1 MTHKNMLKN
10 RVSRLIIFTFLIIS
24 FFSLIIQMKLQN
36 RRKSNYIKNAK
47 VFLKTIVKLNNK
59 ELTNELFEKRIAAI
73 KIRSDALKKIHLIK
87 AIIVYDKEKHIVYN
101 SSDFK
106 EKITLLP
113 NENECFKILKLDNTE
128 CLEYFTKLGLSSQVF
143 GYIRIFYSLEE
154 INQSQIFS
162 YSFFSL
168 FLLFIFVFL
177 IIFQQYYLRKI
188 FIDPLTKLEKAMQ
201 LISSKNKI
209 GTTIKIKSND
219 EIESL
224 ANSFNQMSL
233 NLKKS
238 YEEIS
243 QSKERF
249 HVIFNQTF
257 QLIVLLD
264 KDGNLLEANQTG
276 LSFIGATEN
285 IYSGMPFWETPW
297 WTYSK
302 EQQEHLKNVINKVK
316 KGEFIRFE
324 AYYPLENGKAYVDF
338 SVKPLFDKSG
348 NVIQMIA
355 EGRDITDRKIAEAQ
369 LSQAQKMEM
378 VGTLAGGLAHDF
390 NNLLAG
396 ILGSVSII
404 KMKRKLKKEFSA
416 KEFDNYI
423 EIIENS
429 GDRAAN
435 LVQQL
440 LSMSRKQEL
449 VFTKMDLNY
458 SIKNII
464 KIIKGSLDKSVS
476 FNFEFGE
483 PAIVKADPVQ
493 MEQVFLNLCVN
504 AAHSMTIMR
513 PRNQKWG
520 GKVFIQIDKYRPNEK
535 FLSEHKEFI
544 DGDYV
549 RISIKDQGVGIDEKY
564 IEKIFNPFF
573 TTKEKGKG
581 TGLGLAMVYSIIKQH
596 SGYIYVN
603 SQKGIGSEF
612 QIYLPAVKEKAE
624 IIEVGENEDFEL
636 TKGEG
641 LILIVD
647 DEEILRITVKSIL
660 EEVGYSTIMAVNG
673 KEAIQ
678 IYEERKNEISLVL
691 LDMVMP
697 IMSGKDTFIEL
708 RRINPNCKIILSSGF
723 KKDERVQ
730 AIINLGVNAFLQKP
744 YGFKDLVNL
753 VQKVLTS

>member
-1 MTHKNMLKN
+1 MLKN

-24 FFSLIIQMKLQN
+24 FFSLIIQMKLQH

-87 AIIVYDKEKHIVYN
+87 AIIVYDKEKRIVYN

>member
-24 FFSLIIQMKLQN
+24 FFSLIVQMKLQH

-73 KIRSDALKKIHLIK
+73 KIRSDALKKIHLIR
-87 AIIVYDKEKHIVYN
+87 AIIVYDKEKHIVYS

-128 CLEYFTKLGLSSQVF
+128 CLGYFTKLGLSSQVF

-154 INQSQIFS
+154 VNQSKIFS

-177 IIFQQYYLRKI
+177 IIFQQHYLRKI
-188 FIDPLTKLEKAMQ
+188 FIAPLTKLEKAMQ

-249 HVIFNQTF
+249 HIIFNQTF

-324 AYYPLENGKAYVDF
+324 AYYPLENGKAYIDF
-338 SVKPLFDKSG
+338 SVKPIFDKSG

-355 EGRDITDRKIAEAQ
+355 EGRDITERKTTEAQ

-423 EIIENS
+423 EIIEKS

-440 LSMSRKQEL
+440 LSISRKQEL

-476 FNFEFGE
+476 FDFEFGD
-483 PAIVKADPVQ
+483 PAIVKADPAQ
-493 MEQVFLNLCVN
+493 MEQVLLNLCVN

-513 PRNQKWG
+513 PKNQKWG

-564 IEKIFNPFF
+564 LEKIFNPFF

-624 IIEVGENEDFEL
+624 IVEVGENEDFEL

-647 DEEILRITVKSIL
+647 DEKILRITAESIL

-673 KEAIQ
+673 EEAIQ

>member
-1 MTHKNMLKN
+1 MLKN

-24 FFSLIIQMKLQN
+24 FFSLIIQMKLQH

-73 KIRSDALKKIHLIK
+73 KIRSDALKKIQLIK

>member
-1 MTHKNMLKN
+1 MLKN

-24 FFSLIIQMKLQN
+24 FFSLIIQMKLQH

-73 KIRSDALKKIHLIK
+73 KIRSDALKKIQLIK

-624 IIEVGENEDFEL
+624 IIEIGENEDFEL